1 MNLRLNQILLV
12 LMAIPLLIFSSCKPD
27 EKQPEDDVTPHT
39 LIYYFT
45 GTSLS
50 LHFYN
55 NISAAEVAVRKNVLQ
70 NSRIVCFFQSSDKR
84 SAEVIELVY
93 NNGACER
100 KTLATYELPAIMD
113 AERLTY
119 NLKEIMAL
127 APAESYG
134 LVMAGHATGWVPI
147 DGVAQSSA
155 TISGGKP
162 AKRPYISHEELWKK
176 QDTGVETRFFGEKYS
191 STAANAFDI
200 PDLAKAFS
208 DTGVYFDYIL
218 FDACLMA
225 NVEALYDLRRAA
237 RYIIASPCEIMAAGF
252 PYTDVVPL
260 LMKDGGRSHDLAG
273 VCLAYNKYYENSKS
287 YRSGSVALVD
297 CSQLDALATAVKKVN
312 NAQQKSY
319 DLDNIQSFE
328 GHNDHIFFDL
338 GDYIEQMCD
347 DEQALK
353 AFQQQMNRTI
363 PTKYTLSVFWTN
375 LGVAGEYPIKSFSG
389 LTTSAPSI
397 LYRSDYENT
406 AWHKATH

>member
-1 MNLRLNQILLV
+1 
-12 LMAIPLLIFSSCKPD
+12 MAIPLLIFSSCKPD
-27 EKQPEDDVTPHT
+27 EKLPEDDVTPHT

-147 DGVAQSSA
+147 NGVAQSSA

-162 AKRPYISHEELWKK
+162 AKR
-176 QDTGVETRFFGEKYS
+176 
-191 STAANAFDI
+191 
-200 PDLAKAFS
+200 
-208 DTGVYFDYIL
+208 
-218 FDACLMA
+218 
-225 NVEALYDLRRAA
+225 RR
-237 RYIIASPCEIMAAGF
+237 S
-252 PYTDVVPL
+252 
-260 LMKDGGRSHDLAG
+260 
-273 VCLAYNKYYENSKS
+273 
-287 YRSGSVALVD
+287 
-297 CSQLDALATAVKKVN
+297 
-312 NAQQKSY
+312 
-319 DLDNIQSFE
+319 
-328 GHNDHIFFDL
+328 
-338 GDYIEQMCD
+338 
-347 DEQALK
+347 
-353 AFQQQMNRTI
+353 
-363 PTKYTLSVFWTN
+363 
-375 LGVAGEYPIKSFSG
+375 
-389 LTTSAPSI
+389 
-397 LYRSDYENT
+397 
-406 AWHKATH
+406 